1 MEIYHSIYYDQL
13 KRDLVQK
20 SGVSMT
26 SFSDTVLLAAHME
39 AAKYSISAH
48 TLARFFGFLPK
59 RKLYPN
65 TLQIIC
71 NYLGF
76 EHFEAYRNFVQQ
88 THNRSLFASN
98 GLFENESH
106 SLQSFEMAIQLM
118 DLNEIQEHLDCI
130 DFTHERIEEIAHL
143 SGFLVRNAAQQSRL
157 LELLIQTSNGRRLF
171 FERFVDEDD
180 PNGYFSSAL
189 QKYYFKEA
197 KSSNSKLFYNCYLI
211 ANASYHHKKINED
224 WVSAVKKEMHK
235 IDYRQLHFHE
245 VSRVFETQILI
256 DFQRGGYSQNSLTAI
271 QDEILIVIQS
281 MNNHAKAWVLARVMK
296 ALAFSNQLS
305 KAMQNNDFYKALVD
319 VHKEN
324 DVTSIGELI
333 VQLVFSRYAGKE
345 SNELSVPRTLKSH
358 YFQNEYNTRLS
369 TEAATKYFYAKP
381 HEQEKTRSLL
391 QNFSQKTGTS
401 WVLNV
406 INN

>member
-1 MEIYHSIYYDQL
+1 MEIYQSIYYDQL

-48 TLARFFGFLPK
+48 TLARFFGFLPS
-59 RKLYPN
+59 RKLYPS
-65 TLQIIC
+65 TLKIIC

-88 THNRSLFASN
+88 TRSRSLFSTN
-98 GLFENESH
+98 GLFENESY
-106 SLQSFEMAIQLM
+106 SSQSFEMAIQLM
-118 DLNEIQEHLDCI
+118 DLNEIQEHLNCI
-130 DFTHERIEEIAHL
+130 DFTHEKIEEIAHL
-143 SGFLVRNAAQQSRL
+143 TGFLVRNSAQQNRL

-180 PNGYFSSAL
+180 PNDYFSLAL

-197 KSSNSKLFYNCYLI
+197 KSSNNKLFYNCYLI
-211 ANASYHHKKINED
+211 ANASYHRKKINED
-224 WVSAVKKEMHK
+224 WVSAVKKEMNK
-235 IDYRQLHFHE
+235 IDYGQLHFHE
-245 VSRVFETQILI
+245 LSRVFETQILI
-256 DFQRGGYSQNSLTAI
+256 DFQRGGFSRNAITTI
-271 QDEILIVIQS
+271 QDEVLIVMRS
-281 MNNHAKAWVLARVMK
+281 MDNHAQAWVLARLLK
-296 ALAFSNQLS
+296 ALAFSKQLS
-305 KAMQNNDFYKALVD
+305 YAMQNSDFYKVLVD
-319 VHKEN
+319 VHKKS
-324 DVTSIGELI
+324 DVSSIGELI
-333 VQLVFSRYAGKE
+333 VQLVFSRYAEKE
-345 SNELSVPRTLKSH
+345 SNELKVPMTLKSH

-381 HEQEKTRSLL
+381 DEQEKTLSIL

-406 INN
+406 INK